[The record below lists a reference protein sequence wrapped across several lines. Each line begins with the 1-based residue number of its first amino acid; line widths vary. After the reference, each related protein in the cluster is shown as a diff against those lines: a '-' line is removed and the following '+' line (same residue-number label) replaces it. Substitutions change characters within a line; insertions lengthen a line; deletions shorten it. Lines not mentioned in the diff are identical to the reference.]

1 MGIVKEV
8 RKNGAIA
15 IVKNEDADLVE
26 QKYFIPGWAFQARG
40 QRQLTTTQGKGL
52 SIGDIVSFYID
63 PNQQAKPYDAVA
75 ANVDVL
81 KQAEA
86 SNGASK
92 DKAGKTK
99 AKKVGPS
106 KKPPVN
112 WLSFLMTDDLAAES
126 VAEVDDPSYEPPE
139 EHDDIDD
146 FDSDISSDELKELTE
161 SLGKD
166 LAEFTIIQAAT
177 PETGVTQAPDNE
189 EKASE
194 EVPKTDGPEEN
205 KAEPQN

>member
-126 VAEVDDPSYEPPE
+126 EAEVDDPSYEPPE

-161 SLGKD
+161 ALGKD

-205 KAEPQN
+205 KAETQN